1 MSYFTCS
8 TDKHKNNLTTFYSRA
23 VRLLFLYK
31 QILCNELLTQYKII
45 SHASWRSTDFRNKCF
60 LGSLCAHKHRP
71 TFIRSCHWFYPEPLH
86 SGLTANSKHNSCLF
100 PWMMQYCPCI
110 LTIYSTHTLTP
121 VLTHSGNLPRACL
134 RYSFDSLNKGPL
146 LYTS

>member
-8 TDKHKNNLTTFYSRA
+8 IDKHQNNLTAFYSRT

-31 QILCNELLTQYKII
+31 QLPYELLTQHKNV
-45 SHASWRSTDFRNKCF
+45 SHNSWCQQIFVINVSLAVCVHINTGLHLSVHAIDFTQY
-60 LGSLCAHKHRP
+60 LYIEA
-71 TFIRSCHWFYPEPLH
+71 
-86 SGLTANSKHNSCLF
+86 LTANSKHNSCLF
-100 PWMMQYCPCI
+100 PWMMLYCPCI
-110 LTIYSTHTLTP
+110 STIYSTHTLTP

-134 RYSFDSLNKGPL
+134 RYSLDSLNKGPL